1 MTNTQRLVV
10 TSIAVAIVA
19 FLIGF
24 GWQYFRASAIDRD
37 LMATQDTLVFERLET
52 TIAAATIEADR
63 TNYTV
68 ARQFTSDF
76 FTGLQNELRRVPEEK
91 RAEIQS
97 ILSLRDNVI
106 TAASR
111 NDPMTSSLLSQIYSA
126 YRTALGKAPLTAIPP
141 Q

>member
-1 MTNTQRLVV
+1 MTNTQRLVATCV
-10 TSIAVAIVA
+10 AVAIVA

-24 GWQYFRASAIDRD
+24 GWQYFRARD
-37 LMATQDTLVFERLET
+37 FGHRLTAAQDTLAFERLEG

-63 TNYTV
+63 TNYAV
-68 ARQFTSDF
+68 ARQLASDF
-76 FTGLQNELRRVPEEK
+76 FTGLQNEIRRAPEEK
-91 RAEIQS
+91 RAELQN

-126 YRTALGKAPLTAIPP
+126 YRTALGEAPLTAIPP